1 MYDYQKSAEAV
12 LIRRAKRG
20 DVKAFSELY
29 SRIYVEL
36 YKFAL
41 YTLKHPQEAEDAVSD
56 TVVTAYEKISSL
68 KKEESFR
75 SWIFTILSNHCK
87 NQFRKR
93 NQTHELDETYP
104 SKESDYAV
112 SQDVKSAFW
121 KLDDEERLIVSF
133 SVFGGYQSDE
143 IGQMLDMNPVTVRS
157 RKAGEDASGSS
168 GSGGIRMEN
177 KRDRHFTEEEIE
189 DKIVQ
194 SAEGMEVPDSLKP
207 ENIEKKLAQKKKKR
221 TPVYGI
227 VVAAA
232 CCCLVVGVVALSGRG
247 MMQDKEAQKAAEK
260 AADDTVAESTAALA
274 SAKDYDQIYK
284 YVQAAAEE
292 EEIMYG
298 TGGAD
303 GAALYT
309 GEKAVADQAVSHS
322 DTNVRTEGVGE
333 GDVVKTDGKY
343 LYIMSMDKV
352 QILNIES
359 EEMKQVGTISM
370 DANDYL
376 IEIYLK
382 DEKLVCVYART
393 TDETDSQGV
402 VRSVTHTVAEVFD
415 VSNPEKPKSL
425 GEMSQSGS
433 FHTMRVSGDYVYLL
447 STFYADI
454 SGSKNDVS
462 SYVPEVQGKVM
473 DSSYI
478 LLPQQE
484 KGRVYTVVTSFSLK
498 DPTEQ
503 IDHLAFFGD
512 GSQCYVSENNIY
524 VYDTIY
530 DAKVSPVTQT
540 EIRKVSYKNGELDGT
555 GDVVIDGM
563 VNDSFSIDEYNGY
576 LRVVTTIRENDDTSG
591 GVNPLLRTD
600 SASNTGS
607 QGADST
613 NALYIL
619 DKDLKET
626 GKLDNLAEDERVYS
640 ARFMGDTCYF
650 VTYKQVDPLF
660 SVDLSDPKKPK
671 VLGELKIPGFSDYLH
686 PYGDGLLL
694 GIGMDV
700 EEDGTTVNGVKLS
713 MFDISDPKDVKEV
726 AKTVL
731 EECYS
736 TDVSYNYRAAFV
748 DTEKNLIGFPGYK
761 NQQEYYIYSY
771 DKEKGFTCVFEKKL
785 SGYSEVRGLY
795 AGERFYLVTE
805 ATVESYRLDNFEKVD
820 DVVL

>member
-1 MYDYQKSAEAV
+1 
-12 LIRRAKRG
+12 
-20 DVKAFSELY
+20 
-29 SRIYVEL
+29 
-36 YKFAL
+36 
-41 YTLKHPQEAEDAVSD
+41 
-56 TVVTAYEKISSL
+56 
-68 KKEESFR
+68 
-75 SWIFTILSNHCK
+75 
-87 NQFRKR
+87 
-93 NQTHELDETYP
+93 
-104 SKESDYAV
+104 
-112 SQDVKSAFW
+112 
-121 KLDDEERLIVSF
+121 
-133 SVFGGYQSDE
+133 
-143 IGQMLDMNPVTVRS
+143 
-157 RKAGEDASGSS
+157 
-168 GSGGIRMEN
+168 MEN
-177 KRDRHFTEEEIE
+177 KRDRQFTEEIK
-189 DKIVQ
+189 DKIMR
-194 SAEGMEVPDSLKP
+194 SAEDIEVPDSLKP

-221 TPVYGI
+221 TPVYGMI
-227 VVAAA
+227 AAAA
-232 CCCLVVGVVALSGRG
+232 CCCLVVGAAALSGRG
-247 MMQDKEAQKAAEK
+247 IVGEK
-260 AADDTVAESTAALA
+260 KVQEVTEETRDTATGAVLSLA
-274 SAKDYDQIYK
+274 SAKDYEQIYK
-284 YVQAAAEE
+284 YVQAAADEDTAR
-292 EEIMYG
+292 YD
-298 TGGAD
+298 TGMAD
-303 GAALYT
+303 GAALYSE
-309 GEKAVADQAVSHS
+309 EKAAADQAVTHS

-333 GDVVKTDGKY
+333 GDIVKTDGKY

-359 EEMKQVGTISM
+359 EEMKQAGTISM

-382 DEKLVCVYART
+382 DDKLVCVYART
-393 TDETDSQGV
+393 TDKTASQGV
-402 VRSVTHTVAEVFD
+402 IRSVPYTVAETFD
-415 VSNPEKPKSL
+415 VSDPANPKSL

-433 FHTMRVSGDYVYLL
+433 FHTMRVSGDYMYLL
-447 STFYADI
+447 STFYADVTGLQDDI
-454 SGSKNDVS
+454 S
-462 SYVPEVQGKVM
+462 SYVPEVQGKLIE
-473 DSSYI
+473 SNYI

-498 DPTEQ
+498 DPTKQ
-503 IDHLAFFGD
+503 TDHLAFFGD

-726 AKTVL
+726 HKTVL

-748 DTEKNLIGFPGYK
+748 DVEKNLIGFPGYQE
-761 NQQEYYIYSY
+761 QQEYYIYSY

-795 AGERFYLVTE
+795 AGDRFYLVTE
-805 ATVESYRLDNFEKVD
+805 GTVESYRLDNFEKVD

>member
-1 MYDYQKSAEAV
+1 
-12 LIRRAKRG
+12 
-20 DVKAFSELY
+20 
-29 SRIYVEL
+29 
-36 YKFAL
+36 
-41 YTLKHPQEAEDAVSD
+41 
-56 TVVTAYEKISSL
+56 
-68 KKEESFR
+68 
-75 SWIFTILSNHCK
+75 
-87 NQFRKR
+87 
-93 NQTHELDETYP
+93 
-104 SKESDYAV
+104 
-112 SQDVKSAFW
+112 
-121 KLDDEERLIVSF
+121 
-133 SVFGGYQSDE
+133 
-143 IGQMLDMNPVTVRS
+143 
-157 RKAGEDASGSS
+157 
-168 GSGGIRMEN
+168 MEN
-177 KRDRHFTEEEIE
+177 KRDRQFTEEEIK
-189 DKIVQ
+189 DKIIR
-194 SAEGMEVPDSLKP
+194 SAEDIEVPDSLKP

-221 TPVYGI
+221 TPVYGMI
-227 VVAAA
+227 AAAA
-232 CCCLVVGVVALSGRG
+232 CCCLVVGAAALSGRG
-247 MMQDKEAQKAAEK
+247 IVGEK
-260 AADDTVAESTAALA
+260 KVQEVTEETRDTVTGAVLSLA
-274 SAKDYDQIYK
+274 SAKDYEQIYK
-284 YVQAAAEE
+284 YVQAAADEDTVR
-292 EEIMYG
+292 YD
-298 TGGAD
+298 TGMAD
-303 GAALYT
+303 GAALYSE
-309 GEKAVADQAVSHS
+309 EKAAADQAVTHS

-333 GDVVKTDGKY
+333 GDIVKTDGRY
-343 LYIMSMDKV
+343 LYIMSMDQV

-359 EEMKQVGTISM
+359 EEMKEVGTISM
-370 DANDYL
+370 DQTDYL

-382 DEKLVCVYART
+382 DDKLVCVYART
-393 TDETDSQGV
+393 TDKTDSQGV
-402 VRSVTHTVAEVFD
+402 IRSVPYTVAETFD
-415 VSNPEKPKSL
+415 VSDPANPKSL

-433 FHTMRVSGDYVYLL
+433 FHTMRVSGDYMYLL
-447 STFYADI
+447 STFYADVTGLQDDI
-454 SGSKNDVS
+454 S
-462 SYVPEVQGKVM
+462 SYVPEVQGKLIE
-473 DSSYI
+473 SNYI

-498 DPTEQ
+498 DPTKQ
-503 IDHLAFFGD
+503 TDHLAFFGD
-512 GSQCYVSENNIY
+512 GSQCYVSQNNIY

-530 DAKVSPVTQT
+530 DAKVSRVTQT
-540 EIRKVSYKNGELDGT
+540 EIRKVSYKDGKLDGT

-640 ARFMGDTCYF
+640 AGFMGDTCYF

-700 EEDGTTVNGVKLS
+700 EEDGATVNGVKLS

-726 AKTVL
+726 HKTVL

-748 DTEKNLIGFPGYK
+748 DVEKNLIGFPGYQE
-761 NQQEYYIYSY
+761 QQEYYIYSY

-795 AGERFYLVTE
+795 AGDRFYLVTE
-805 ATVESYRLDNFEKVD
+805 GTVESYRLDNFEKVD